1 MEKISLSKAFSN
13 HFIDFL
19 NEVTTLFP
27 KNVKIRT
34 FRTAVKQIKVINPS
48 QLIKSWYKF
57 VTVKYKTQIY
67 SEDFKFFESEDYSD
81 NLKNTKWDA
90 NDIYSFIDEMKRESN
105 DMSLE
110 NKKKTMKY
118 ISNLT
123 KMSEMYHNK

>member
-34 FRTAVKQIKVINPS
+34 FRTAVKQIKLINPS

-67 SEDFKFFESEDYSD
+67 SEDFQFFESEDYSG

-123 KMSEMYHNK
+123 KMSEMYNNK

>member
-57 VTVKYKTQIY
+57 VTVKYKNQIY
-67 SEDFKFFESEDYSD
+67 SEDFQFFESEDYSD

>member
-57 VTVKYKTQIY
+57 VTVKYQTQIY
-67 SEDFKFFESEDYSD
+67 SEDFQFFESEDYSD

-90 NDIYSFIDEMKRESN
+90 NDIYSFIDEMKRSSN

-110 NKKKTMKY
+110 NKKKR
-118 ISNLT
+118 
-123 KMSEMYHNK
+123 

>member
-34 FRTAVKQIKVINPS
+34 FRTAVKQIKAINPS

-57 VTVKYKTQIY
+57 VTVKYKNQIY
-67 SEDFKFFESEDYSD
+67 SEDFQFFESEDYSG

-90 NDIYSFIDEMKRESN
+90 NDIYSFIDEMKRSSN

>member
-19 NEVTTLFP
+19 NEVTVLFP

-34 FRTAVKQIKVINPS
+34 FRTAVNQIKAINPS

-57 VTVKYKTQIY
+57 VTVKYKNQIY
-67 SEDFKFFESEDYSD
+67 SEDFQFFESEDYSG

-90 NDIYSFIDEMKRESN
+90 NDIYSFIDEMKRSSN
-105 DMSLE
+105 DMSLD

>member
-1 MEKISLSKAFSN
+1 MDKISLSKAFSN

-19 NEVTTLFP
+19 NEVTVLFP

-34 FRTAVKQIKVINPS
+34 FRTAVKQIKAINPS

-57 VTVKYKTQIY
+57 VTVKYKNQIY
-67 SEDFKFFESEDYSD
+67 SEDFQFFESEDYSG

-90 NDIYSFIDEMKRESN
+90 NDIYSFIDEMKRSSN
-105 DMSLE
+105 DMSLD

>member
-19 NEVTTLFP
+19 NEVTVLFP

-34 FRTAVKQIKVINPS
+34 FRTAVKQIKAINPS

-57 VTVKYKTQIY
+57 VTVKYKNQIY
-67 SEDFKFFESEDYSD
+67 SEDFQFFESEDYSG

-90 NDIYSFIDEMKRESN
+90 NDI
-105 DMSLE
+105 
-110 NKKKTMKY
+110 
-118 ISNLT
+118 
-123 KMSEMYHNK
+123 

>member
-19 NEVTTLFP
+19 NEVTVLFP

-34 FRTAVKQIKVINPS
+34 FRTAVKQIKAINPS

-57 VTVKYKTQIY
+57 VTVKYKNQIY
-67 SEDFKFFESEDYSD
+67 SEDFQFFESEDYSG

-90 NDIYSFIDEMKRESN
+90 NDIYSFIDEMKRSSN
-105 DMSLE
+105 DMTVD

>member
-34 FRTAVKQIKVINPS
+34 FRTAVKQIKAINPS

-57 VTVKYKTQIY
+57 VTVKYKNQIY
-67 SEDFKFFESEDYSD
+67 SEDFQFFESEDYSD

-90 NDIYSFIDEMKRESN
+90 NDIYSFIDEMKRSSN

>member
-1 MEKISLSKAFSN
+1 MDKISLSKAFSN

-19 NEVTTLFP
+19 NEVTVLFP

-34 FRTAVKQIKVINPS
+34 FRTAVKQIKAINPS

-57 VTVKYKTQIY
+57 VTVKYKNQIY
-67 SEDFKFFESEDYSD
+67 SEDFQFFESEDYSG

-90 NDIYSFIDEMKRESN
+90 NDIYSFIDEMKRSSN
-105 DMSLE
+105 DMTVD

>member
-19 NEVTTLFP
+19 NEVTVLFP

-34 FRTAVKQIKVINPS
+34 FRTAVKQIKAINPS

-57 VTVKYKTQIY
+57 VTVKYKNQIY
-67 SEDFKFFESEDYSD
+67 SEDFQFFESEDYSG

>member
-19 NEVTTLFP
+19 NEVTVLFP

-34 FRTAVKQIKVINPS
+34 FRTAVKQIKAINPS

-57 VTVKYKTQIY
+57 VTVKYKNQIY
-67 SEDFKFFESEDYSD
+67 SEDFQFFESEDYSG

-90 NDIYSFIDEMKRESN
+90 NDIYSFIDEMKRSSN

>member
-34 FRTAVKQIKVINPS
+34 FRTAVKQIKAINPS

-57 VTVKYKTQIY
+57 VTVKYKNQIY
-67 SEDFKFFESEDYSD
+67 SEDFQFFESEDYSD

>member
-34 FRTAVKQIKVINPS
+34 FRTAVKQIKAINPS

-67 SEDFKFFESEDYSD
+67 SEDFQFFESEDYSD

>member
-34 FRTAVKQIKVINPS
+34 FRTAVKQIKAINPS

-57 VTVKYKTQIY
+57 VTVKYKNQIY
-67 SEDFKFFESEDYSD
+67 SEDFQFFESEDYSG

-90 NDIYSFIDEMKRESN
+90 NDIYSFIDEMKRSSN
-105 DMSLE
+105 DMSLD

>member
-19 NEVTTLFP
+19 NEVTVLFP

-34 FRTAVKQIKVINPS
+34 FRTAVKQIKAINPS

-57 VTVKYKTQIY
+57 VTVKYKNQIY
-67 SEDFKFFESEDYSD
+67 SEDFQFFESEDYSG

-90 NDIYSFIDEMKRESN
+90 NDIYSFIDEMKRSSN
-105 DMSLE
+105 DMSLD

>member
-1 MEKISLSKAFSN
+1 MIWIILS
-13 HFIDFL
+13 
-19 NEVTTLFP
+19 
-27 KNVKIRT
+27 
-34 FRTAVKQIKVINPS
+34 VKQIKVINPS

-57 VTVKYKTQIY
+57 VTVKYKNQIY
-67 SEDFKFFESEDYSD
+67 SEDFQFFESEDYSG

-90 NDIYSFIDEMKRESN
+90 NDIYSFIDEMKRSSN
-105 DMSLE
+105 DMSLD

>member
-34 FRTAVKQIKVINPS
+34 FRTAVKQIKAINPS

-57 VTVKYKTQIY
+57 VTVKYKNQIY
-67 SEDFKFFESEDYSD
+67 SEDFQFFESEDYSD

-90 NDIYSFIDEMKRESN
+90 NDIYSFIDEMKRSSN
-105 DMSLE
+105 DMSLD